1 MLGDSMD
8 KTIYYKIYDTTNNDA
23 NILMKI
29 STKGFPIEEK
39 IEYDVDGNWASQ
51 INITDKNFND
61 RLNMLLED
69 NNIRLIMDLLQEDDK
84 YYNNKYKL
92 RLSVQRVKIV
102 DNY

>member
-29 STKGFPIEEK
+29 STTGFPIEEK

-51 INITDKNFND
+51 INITDKNLMTD
-61 RLNMLLED
+61 
-69 NNIRLIMDLLQEDDK
+69 
-84 YYNNKYKL
+84 
-92 RLSVQRVKIV
+92 
-102 DNY
+102 